1 MPELAGSTTPGA
13 SLSASS
19 DNLRSDDICKLCAR
33 GHLIKCI
40 QLNLSLKVKL
50 FRLTQSKKFPTLSRI
65 PTLLAGLSLAAAPVS
80 AATFDVTQVPWGDA
94 TTANS
99 LAWAIHQANITPGF
113 DTIRLFNDV
122 SVDAAT
128 VYEPATGFLTEM
140 TDTSG
145 LRIQGNGHALAG
157 NPGFLTING
166 NYIGKDIPSRN
177 FNLNAGDQLLAP
189 SYSFARIAD
198 NVFDV
203 SIDGM
208 VFDGLNAVL
217 DIGRNSLVSIT
228 NSTFQKLVP
237 FGYMAR
243 SAIFAAEGSTVNL
256 TEVLMNKLSAFPNST
271 FGAEYIWEVP
281 AISGISATLNAY
293 KTTFDLYGTS
303 QVAGAVSW
311 AGGIANIVSS
321 TITGPSLDISGVRNS
336 AGGIDTGVLNLVN
349 SIVRPAG
356 STSYAR
362 IQAFAGGVANVIA
375 STIQFDAINST
386 IPSSQFCPNLY
397 PCNGAPLQA
406 FSNGAIHLQSSA
418 VSVLN
423 EAFPGIQF
431 PYSDSYD
438 PQTGAPIA
446 GVLTADQYSYV
457 QPVTNQNAANLEILF
472 QQPSLI
478 TAGVAYT
485 LDPNSNPP
493 FDAYFDLPGGASP
506 NPSGPLIGVVPNA
519 DALNQ
524 LINPID
530 GSVISTDVY
539 GNPRTSNGQRD
550 VGAVQTAV
558 PGPLPLLGCGA
569 AFGWSRRLRQRIRRG
584 AGHGESRTAG

>member
-1 MPELAGSTTPGA
+1 
-13 SLSASS
+13 
-19 DNLRSDDICKLCAR
+19 
-33 GHLIKCI
+33 
-40 QLNLSLKVKL
+40 
-50 FRLTQSKKFPTLSRI
+50 
-65 PTLLAGLSLAAAPVS
+65 
-80 AATFDVTQVPWGDA
+80 
-94 TTANS
+94 
-99 LAWAIHQANITPGF
+99 
-113 DTIRLFNDV
+113 
-122 SVDAAT
+122 
-128 VYEPATGFLTEM
+128 
-140 TDTSG
+140 
-145 LRIQGNGHALAG
+145 
-157 NPGFLTING
+157 
-166 NYIGKDIPSRN
+166 
-177 FNLNAGDQLLAP
+177 
-189 SYSFARIAD
+189 
-198 NVFDV
+198 
-203 SIDGM
+203 M

-237 FGYMAR
+237 FGFHAR
-243 SAIFAAEGSTVNL
+243 SAIAAAAGSTVNL
-256 TEVLMNKLSAFPNST
+256 TEVVMNKLSPFPRST
-271 FGAEYIWEVP
+271 FGSEYIWEIP
-281 AISGISATLNAY
+281 AIYGNNATLNAF
-293 KTTFDLYGTS
+293 KTVFDLYGTS
-303 QVAGAVSW
+303 QVSGAVSW

-321 TITGPSLDISGVRNS
+321 TITGPSLSISG
-336 AGGIDTGVLNLVN
+336 GVLNLVN
-349 SIVRPAG
+349 SVVRPG
-356 STSYAR
+356 GDTTYAR
-362 IQAFAGGVANVIA
+362 IQAFSGGVANVIA
-375 STIQFDAINST
+375 STLQFDAINST
-386 IPSSQFCPNLY
+386 IPNSRFCASLSLY

-478 TAGVAYT
+478 TGGVAYT

-539 GNPRTSNGQRD
+539 GNPRTANGRRD
-550 VGAVQTAV
+550 VGAVQTQTAV
-558 PGPLPLLGCGA
+558 PGPLPVLGCGV

-584 AGHGESRTAG
+584 AGHGESRAAG

>member
-1 MPELAGSTTPGA
+1 MFKPSTA
-13 SLSASS
+13 
-19 DNLRSDDICKLCAR
+19 
-33 GHLIKCI
+33 
-40 QLNLSLKVKL
+40 
-50 FRLTQSKKFPTLSRI
+50 
-65 PTLLAGLSLAAAPVS
+65 LLALLATSVSAIPAS
-80 AATFDVTQVPWGDA
+80 AATFDVTQTPWGDA

-122 SVDAAT
+122 SVDTAT

-145 LRIQGNGHALAG
+145 LRIQGNGHSLAG

-189 SYSFARIAD
+189 GYSFARIAD
-198 NVFDV
+198 NVLDI

-217 DIGRNSLVSIT
+217 DIGRNSIVSIT

-237 FGYMAR
+237 FGFHAR
-243 SAIFAAEGSTVNL
+243 SAIAAAAGSTVNL
-256 TEVLMNKLSAFPNST
+256 TEVVMNKLSPFPRST

-281 AISGISATLNAY
+281 AVYGSNATLNAF
-293 KTTFDLYGTS
+293 KTVFDLYGTS

-321 TITGPSLDISGVRNS
+321 TITGPSLSISG
-336 AGGIDTGVLNLVN
+336 GVLNLVN
-349 SIVRPAG
+349 SVVRPAG
-356 STSYAR
+356 DTTYAR
-362 IQAFAGGVANVIA
+362 IQAFSGGVANVIA
-375 STIQFDAINST
+375 STLQFDAINST
-386 IPSSQFCPNLY
+386 IPNSLFCASLSLY
-397 PCNGAPLQA
+397 QCNGAPLQA
-406 FSNGAIHLQSSA
+406 FSNGVIHLQSSA

-431 PYSDSYD
+431 PYSDSYES
-438 PQTGAPIA
+438 QTGAPIA

-506 NPSGPLIGVVPNA
+506 NPSGPLVGVVPNA

-584 AGHGESRTAG
+584 AGHGESRAAG

>member
-1 MPELAGSTTPGA
+1 
-13 SLSASS
+13 
-19 DNLRSDDICKLCAR
+19 
-33 GHLIKCI
+33 
-40 QLNLSLKVKL
+40 LKP
-50 FRLTQSKKFPTLSRI
+50 SKA
-65 PTLLAGLSLAAAPVS
+65 LLALLATSVSAIPAS
-80 AATFDVTQVPWGDA
+80 AATFDVTQTPWGDA

-128 VYEPATGFLTEM
+128 PYEPASGFLTQI

-145 LRIQGNGHALAG
+145 LKIQGNGHALSN
-157 NPGFLTING
+157 NPGFITING
-166 NYIGKDIPSRN
+166 DFVGKDIPSRAYN
-177 FNLNAGDQLLAP
+177 PNAGDVLTGYA
-189 SYSFARIAD
+189 YSFARIAD

-203 SIDGM
+203 QIDGM

-243 SAIFAAEGSTVNL
+243 SAIFAADGSFINL
-256 TEVLMNKLSAFPNST
+256 SEVVMNKLSPFPSSIL
-271 FGAEYIWEVP
+271 GAEYIWEVP
-281 AISGISATLNAY
+281 AIRGSNATLNAF
-293 KTTFDLYGTS
+293 KTVVDLYGSS

-311 AGGIANIVSS
+311 SGGIANIVSS
-321 TITGPSLDISGVRNS
+321 TITGPSLSISGALNS
-336 AGGIDTGVLNLVN
+336 AGGINVGVLNLVN
-349 SIVRPAG
+349 SVVRPAG
-356 STSYAR
+356 DTTYAR

-386 IPSSQFCPNLY
+386 IPSSQSCPSLY

-423 EAFPGIQF
+423 EGYPGIQF

-493 FDAYFDLPGGASP
+493 FDAYFGLPGGATP
-506 NPSGPLIGVVPNA
+506 NPSGPLVGVVPNA

>member
-1 MPELAGSTTPGA
+1 MARDSLMNTINKFCMFKA
-13 SLSASS
+13 SA
-19 DNLRSDDICKLCAR
+19 
-33 GHLIKCI
+33 
-40 QLNLSLKVKL
+40 
-50 FRLTQSKKFPTLSRI
+50 
-65 PTLLAGLSLAAAPVS
+65 TLLALLATSVSAIPAS
-80 AATFDVTQVPWGDA
+80 AATFDVTQTPWGDA

-122 SVDAAT
+122 SADAAT
-128 VYEPATGFLTEM
+128 VYEPATGFLTQI

-145 LRIQGNGHALAG
+145 LRIQGNGHALTN
-157 NPGFLTING
+157 NPGFLTVNG
-166 NYIGKDIPSRN
+166 NFVGKDIPSRN
-177 FNLNAGDQLLAP
+177 YNPNAGDVLTGYA
-189 SYSFARIAD
+189 YSFARIAD
-198 NVFDV
+198 NVSDV
-203 SIDGM
+203 KIDGM

-217 DIGRNSLVSIT
+217 DVGRNSLVSIT

-237 FGYMAR
+237 FGWNAR
-243 SAIFAAEGSTVNL
+243 SAIAAAAGSTVNL
-256 TEVLMNKLSAFPNST
+256 TEVVMNKLSPFPRST

-281 AISGISATLNAY
+281 AVYGSNATLNVF
-293 KTTFDLYGTS
+293 KTVFDLYGTS

-311 AGGIANIVSS
+311 AGGVANIVSS
-321 TITGPSLDISGVRNS
+321 TIAGPSLSISDALNS
-336 AGGIDTGVLNLVN
+336 AGGIDEGVLNLVN
-349 SIVRPAG
+349 SVVRPAG
-356 STSYAR
+356 DTTYAR
-362 IQAFAGGVANVIA
+362 IQAFSGGVANVIA
-375 STIQFDAINST
+375 STLQFDAINST
-386 IPSSQFCPNLY
+386 IPNSQFCASLSLY
-397 PCNGAPLQA
+397 QCNGAPLQA
-406 FSNGAIHLQSSA
+406 FSNGVIHLQSSA
-418 VSVLN
+418 VSVFN

-506 NPSGPLIGVVPNA
+506 NPSGPLVGVVPNA

-539 GNPRTSNGQRD
+539 GNPRTANSRRD
-550 VGAVQTAV
+550 IGAVQLAASV
-558 PGPLPLLGCGA
+558 PGPLPLVGIGA
-569 AFGWSRRLRQRIRRG
+569 AFGWSRRLRRRL
-584 AGHGESRTAG
+584 SQNSCPRP